1 MKVSLRKP
9 IPNSERR
16 RIRNLG
22 AENVTKLPLT
32 ERAKTILRMFARAGG
47 AHTVDIARELEISIA
62 EAAEEVRLLH
72 AEGRIVFNRR
82 AGRFQIAEGEA

>member
-1 MKVSLRKP
+1 MK
-9 IPNSERR
+9 
-16 RIRNLG
+16 
-22 AENVTKLPLT
+22 KLPLT
-32 ERAKTILRMFARAGG
+32 DRAKTILRMFARPGG
-47 AHTVDIARELEISIA
+47 AHTVDIARELEITIA